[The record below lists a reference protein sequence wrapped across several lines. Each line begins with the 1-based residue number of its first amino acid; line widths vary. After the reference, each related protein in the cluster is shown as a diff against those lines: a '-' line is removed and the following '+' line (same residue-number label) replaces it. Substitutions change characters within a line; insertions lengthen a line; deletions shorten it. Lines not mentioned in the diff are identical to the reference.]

1 MGDSLE
7 FSDEKRIQRGAIES
21 AIRIALVFLL
31 VLWCFNIVRPFL
43 LLTLWGA
50 ILAVAVYPL
59 FDKLQAALGGR
70 EKLSATLM
78 TVIALAMLVTP
89 TVMLS
94 ESAIANSQNLATAMR
109 EGTLHIPPPAA
120 GVKDWPLIG
129 DELYGVWSQAS
140 TNLSALL
147 GNYTEQLKG
156 VAKWVLG
163 AAAGA
168 GATVLK
174 FVVSIIIAGVF
185 LVYARSGQAAVQ
197 KVSLRLMGDPL
208 GRQFSGMAGATIRS
222 VAQGVLGVAI
232 IQSVLA
238 GLGMLLVGVPYAG
251 IWAMLVLF
259 LAVVQLPTILVLGP
273 IIVYVFSA
281 TTTGP
286 AIAFMVWSLLV
297 GVSDSF
303 LKPMLLG
310 RGLETPMLVILLGAI
325 GGMILSG
332 IIGLFVGAV
341 VLAVGYELFMLKLNE
356 GVEHSTDGPGQL
368 VESKTGQIDPLS
380 GMAIFG
386 RGKWRRDGAGAAGG
400 KGIIRTMTSDPS
412 AVGRG
417 YCLC

>member
-1 MGDSLE
+1 MGDSPASFE
-7 FSDEKRIQRGAIES
+7 EKRIQRGAIES
-21 AIRIALVFLL
+21 AIRIALIFLL

-59 FDKLQAALGGR
+59 FEKLQAALGGR

-94 ESAIANSQNLATAMR
+94 ESAIENSQNLATAMR
-109 EGTLHIPPPAA
+109 EGTLHIPPPSA

-129 DELYGVWSQAS
+129 DELYRVWSQAS

-174 FVVSIIIAGVF
+174 FIVSIIIAGVF

-197 KVSLRLMGDPL
+197 KISLRLMGDPL
-208 GRQFSGMAGATIRS
+208 GQQFSGMAGATIRS

-238 GLGMLLVGVPYAG
+238 GLGMLLAGVPYAG
-251 IWAMLVLF
+251 IWSMLVLF
-259 LAVVQLPTILVLGP
+259 LAIIQLPTILVLGP

-281 TTTGP
+281 STTGP

-310 RGLETPMLVILLGAI
+310 RGLDTPMLVILLGAI

-341 VLAVGYELFMLKLNE
+341 VLAVGYELFMLWLNE
-356 GVEHSTDGPGQL
+356 GVEHSADAPGQPI
-368 VESKTGQIDPLS
+368 ESKTG
-380 GMAIFG
+380 
-386 RGKWRRDGAGAAGG
+386 
-400 KGIIRTMTSDPS
+400 
-412 AVGRG
+412 
-417 YCLC
+417 

>member
-1 MGDSLE
+1 MGDAFAS
-7 FSDEKRIQRGAIES
+7 SDEKRIQRGAIES
-21 AIRIALVFLL
+21 AIRIALIFLL

-43 LLTLWGA
+43 LLTLWAA

-59 FDKLQAALGGR
+59 FEKLQAALGGR

-78 TVIALAMLVTP
+78 TAIALAMLVTP

-94 ESAIANSQNLATAMR
+94 ESVIANSQNLATAMK
-109 EGTLHIPPPAA
+109 EGTLHIPPPSP
-120 GVKDWPLIG
+120 GIQDWPLIG
-129 DELYGVWSQAS
+129 ESLYGTWSEAS

-147 GNYTEQLKG
+147 GNYSHQLTG

-208 GRQFSGMAGATIRS
+208 GQQFSGMAGATIRS

-259 LAVVQLPTILVLGP
+259 LAIVQLPTILVLGP
-273 IIVYVFSA
+273 IILYVFSVS
-281 TTTGP
+281 TTGP

-310 RGLETPMLVILLGAI
+310 RGLDTPMLVILLGAI
-325 GGMILSG
+325 GGMFLSG

-341 VLAVGYELFMLKLNE
+341 VLAVGYELFMLWLNE
-356 GVEHSTDGPGQL
+356 GVEPAPDTTAAAID
-368 VESKTGQIDPLS
+368 SKTP
-380 GMAIFG
+380 
-386 RGKWRRDGAGAAGG
+386 
-400 KGIIRTMTSDPS
+400 
-412 AVGRG
+412 
-417 YCLC
+417 